1 MHAGKEKLLQ
11 KTYQNIKDLMLN
23 GDLPINFANEVIAD
37 SCTGL
42 GITQDEKI
50 ISLKNFKKILQRQKK
65 QSIDLEMQGDF
76 YPLFRQFSRD
86 ENVAIFA
93 DEITATLWS
102 EDETIQIRVRLSL
115 VFEFQE
121 PSWMLIH
128 FHGSKQ
134 EHAESETD
142 EFGIEVWKKKNT
154 ELENL
159 LNLRTAELSEKNR
172 ELEIETALE
181 KVRSVALGLKKS
193 DELLDIAEVLY
204 HQLFS
209 LGFKNIRNTIIDI
222 HIDEKGGFLD
232 YDYSPE
238 LGKSTTPMNYND
250 HPMISNQIQK
260 LNESTDGFFE
270 IILQDKELKELIEL
284 RIKNGEQPDER
295 LNKID
300 QLTYNLYSFGEG
312 EIGISSFGVLD
323 KEQKILLKR
332 FRNVFSFAYHRYREL
347 VDAESRIREAKIEA
361 ALEKV
366 RSRSMA
372 MEHSDEFSE
381 TSVVVFEE
389 LRKLGIN
396 SNRLFIGIIKEN
408 DANIES
414 WISNEDGSKIGNHF
428 TLNTARNKSVQKMY
442 DAWFQKEPVLILEMT
457 GKELENYF
465 KYLAEDMHVPFKS
478 RKSEERRIQ
487 TLTFFSQGVIGMASP
502 EKQSEE
508 TIELLERFAAVFN
521 LASIRF
527 SDLKIAEAQS
537 LKAEKDLISIKKAKK
552 QAEESLLK
560 LQSTQNQ
567 LIQSEKM
574 ASLGELTAGI
584 AHEIQNPLN
593 FVNNF
598 SEVSVELLQE
608 MEEEINTNNFV
619 EVKEILKNLILNLE
633 KISHHGKRAESIVKG
648 MLHHSRS
655 SSGVK
660 EPTNLNELCDEFLR
674 LSYHGLRAKDKTFN
688 ATIKSDFDESIGKI
702 DLIPQDF
709 GRVILNLLTN
719 AFYAV
724 NEKKHLNIE
733 NYEPTVSLKTTKE
746 KNKIIIT
753 IADNGNGIPE
763 EIMSK
768 IFQPFF
774 TTKMTGK
781 GTGLGLSMSYEIIVK
796 GHEGE
801 LKVESIEN
809 EGTQFIIEL
818 NNKDKT

>member
-121 PSWMLIH
+121 PNWMLIH

-134 EHAESETD
+134 EYAESETD